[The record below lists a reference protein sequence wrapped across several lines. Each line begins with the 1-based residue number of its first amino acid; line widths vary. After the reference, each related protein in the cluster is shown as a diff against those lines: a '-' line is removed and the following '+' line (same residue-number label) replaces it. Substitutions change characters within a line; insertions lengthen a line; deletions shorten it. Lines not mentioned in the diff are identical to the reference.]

1 VIDAATHDTRPLT
14 LLSVAAVISGRMN
27 EHDEVRMLD
36 SERNSPLAALNKGR
50 EALTQAVEGV
60 DEDLAARKPAVG
72 GWSILECVNHIVE
85 SERYLLSRLHIAQQ
99 SNESFAD
106 GEREAKIAAR
116 AANRARKIEAPSE
129 SQPRNRYATL
139 REALAAFD
147 TTRDETIQ
155 FLEAFGGDLRRW
167 TTDHP
172 LFPGP
177 VTCQE
182 TLIMIAAHPCRHAEQ
197 ILEIRSTL
205 EGRVTC

>member
-1 VIDAATHDTRPLT
+1 
-14 LLSVAAVISGRMN
+14 MN

-36 SERNSPLAALNKGR
+36 SERNSLLTALNKGR

-139 REALAAFD
+139 QSNFSKRSVATYAAG
-147 TTRDETIQ
+147 RPI
-155 FLEAFGGDLRRW
+155 
-167 TTDHP
+167 
-172 LFPGP
+172 
-177 VTCQE
+177 
-182 TLIMIAAHPCRHAEQ
+182 
-197 ILEIRSTL
+197 IRSFPA
-205 EGRVTC
+205 RSPARKHS